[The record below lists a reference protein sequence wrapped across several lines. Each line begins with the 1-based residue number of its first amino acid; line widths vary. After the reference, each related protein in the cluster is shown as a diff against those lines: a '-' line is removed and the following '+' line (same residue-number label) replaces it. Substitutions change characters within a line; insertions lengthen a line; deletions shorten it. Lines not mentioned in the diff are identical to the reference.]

1 MKAVVFTLG
10 CKVNACESDSIIK
23 SLENL
28 GYEVSADLVYA
39 DLYIVNTCAVTSE
52 AEHKSRQTASRIR
65 KLNPNAEI
73 IFTGCASQ
81 NAPADFIEKTG
92 VKLVTGTF
100 LKSRLAD
107 MLDEKGVRIEQ
118 DEKEFDEMVFP
129 EKTRTRAFVKIED
142 GCNNFCSYCLIPYLR
157 GRERSRNPQ
166 SILAEIRSTACK
178 EVVLTGINVTAYD
191 YNGIKLPELL
201 RLLKDVEKRIRI
213 GSLEVNVVTDEL
225 LEACKETYDF
235 APHFHLSLQSGADAV
250 LKKMNR
256 HYTFDEYLS
265 KVELIRKYYPDAAI
279 TTDIIAGFPTET
291 EEDFLQSVNAIKKA
305 RFADAHC
312 FPFSKRKGTAVYKM
326 KDLPKELKKE
336 RTNELIKVAT
346 EYKMKYIESNL
357 GKVLEFLG
365 EEYDGEYTV
374 GYTEN
379 YIKCYV
385 KGDLSGQM
393 VNVKLT
399 GIKGE
404 GATATV
410 EK

>member
-39 DLYIVNTCAVTSE
+39 DLYIVNTCAVTSK

-100 LKSRLAD
+100 LKSRLAG

-235 APHFHLSLQSGADAV
+235 APQFHLSLQSGADAV

-279 TTDIIAGFPTET
+279 TTDVIAGFPTET

-312 FPFSKRKGTAVYKM
+312 FPFSKRKGTAAYKM

-379 YIKCYV
+379 YIKCCV